1 MIISLNWLREWIKVD
16 LDLPHLSDLLTTA
29 GLEVSSISRVPEF
42 SNKIRV
48 AEIVSTTHL
57 PGNNNLKICQVDVGQ
72 RRNVDIV
79 CGASNVEVG
88 CRVVAAMPGSS
99 LPGGNSIRV
108 ADFNG
113 QKSRGMLCSADDLN
127 LDYSADNSAGVLILD
142 STAPTGNTL
151 NDYLQVDDHIID
163 IDLTP
168 NRGDCLS
175 VQGIARELHALTGE
189 KLIGPALK
197 SVKATSKHIVQLE
210 IQAPNDA
217 PRYVGRV
224 IDGIVSQSKTPDWM
238 RERLRRCGLRSIS
251 TVVDITNYVML
262 ELGQPL
268 HAFDLKEIK
277 EKIVVRRSRKGE
289 TLDLLDGK
297 SIRLTPET
305 LMIADVDKCIG
316 MAGIMGGMSS
326 GIDGQTTSIM
336 LEAAY
341 FRPGTIARKAREYG
355 IQSEASYRFER
366 KIDPAHQRTAIERA
380 TQLISAFVGG
390 NPGPVFQEASESHMT
405 TPIPITLRRSRLIK
419 VLGHTIPDKRVKL
432 ILESLGMKVRILKSG
447 WNVRPPSWR
456 TDIEE
461 EHDLVEEVVR
471 VYGYD
476 NVPTRDPK
484 SVVAYT
490 PDREASLTT
499 DRLTD
504 FLIDN
509 DYQEIMTYSFVDPLI
524 QKLVD
529 PDSQGITLENPIASN
544 MSVMRT
550 SLWPGLLQAL
560 AVNYRR
566 QWRRIRL
573 FEAGNVFHG
582 NINNRSEIKRI
593 AGVVTGDACRR
604 GWDSH
609 VRAID
614 FYDVKG
620 DVEGMFRLA
629 AKAVKTE
636 FKPALHPA
644 LHPGQSAR
652 ITHGS
657 QVVGW
662 LGQLHPEIMKAF
674 DLEQTVFIFELDAQC
689 IAVRDL
695 PAYSPTPKF
704 PSVKRDLSITVD
716 IAIPAD
722 DVREVILESGGTI
735 LNSIE
740 LFDVYQGA
748 EIEKDK
754 KSLSYGLTL
763 KGTSRNLT
771 EQDIEKVMEEILDS
785 LKKKLGSKL
794 RNK

>member
-1 MIISLNWLREWIKVD
+1 MIISLNWLKEWIKVD
-16 LDLPHLSDLLTTA
+16 IDLPHLCDLLTTA
-29 GLEVSSISRVPEF
+29 GLEVSSISRVQGF

-48 AEIVSTTHL
+48 AEIVSTDNL
-57 PGNNNLKICQVDVGQ
+57 PGNSSLKICRVDVGQ
-72 RRNVDIV
+72 SRNVDVV

-88 CRVVAAMPGSS
+88 RRVVAAMPGSS
-99 LPGGNSIRV
+99 LPGGKTIRI
-108 ADFNG
+108 ADFSG

-127 LDYSADNSAGVLILD
+127 LDYSTDNSAGVLELD
-142 STAPTGNTL
+142 SNAPTGNTL
-151 NDYLQVDDHIID
+151 NDYLQIDDHIID

-175 VQGIARELHALTGE
+175 IQGIARELHALTGE
-189 KLIGPALK
+189 TISGPSLK
-197 SVKATSKHIVQLE
+197 SVKATSKHIVQVE
-210 IQAPNDA
+210 IQAPRDA

-224 IDGIVSQSKTPDWM
+224 IDGVVSQSKTPDWM
-238 RERLRRCGLRSIS
+238 RERLRRCGLRSIGS
-251 TVVDITNYVML
+251 IVDITNYVML

-277 EKIVVRRSRKGE
+277 EKIVVRHSRKSE

-297 SIRLTPET
+297 SIQLTPET
-305 LMIADVDKCIG
+305 LMIADVDKPIG
-316 MAGIMGGMSS
+316 MAGIMGGMNSS
-326 GIDGQTTSIM
+326 IDKQTTSIM

-341 FRPGTIARKAREYG
+341 FRPGVIARKAREYG
-355 IQSEASYRFER
+355 IQSEASFRFER
-366 KIDPAHQRTAIERA
+366 KIDPVHQRTAIERA
-380 TQLISAFVGG
+380 TQLICASVGG
-390 NPGPVFQEASESHMT
+390 NPGPVFQNASESHTT
-405 TPIPITLRRSRLIK
+405 TPNPITLRRSRLIK
-419 VLGHTIPDKRVKL
+419 VLGLTIPDNQVKF
-432 ILESLGMKVRILKSG
+432 ILESLGMRVRHLKSG
-447 WNVRPPSWR
+447 WKVLPPSWR
-456 TDIEE
+456 TDVEE

-471 VYGYD
+471 IYGYH
-476 NVPTRDPK
+476 NVPTRDPI
-484 SVVAYT
+484 SVIAYT
-490 PDREASLTT
+490 PDRESSLTT
-499 DRLTD
+499 ERLTD

-509 DYQEIMTYSFVDPLI
+509 DYQEIMTYSFGDPLI

-529 PDSQGITLENPIASN
+529 PDSRGITLENPIASN

-550 SLWPGLLQAL
+550 SLWPGLLQTL
-560 AVNYRR
+560 AANYRR

-582 NINNRSEIKRI
+582 STNNRSEIKRI
-593 AGVVTGDACRR
+593 AGVVTGGASRR
-604 GWDSH
+604 SWDSP
-609 VRAID
+609 VREVD

-620 DVEGMFRLA
+620 DVEGMLKLS

-652 ITHGS
+652 ITHGK

-662 LGQLHPEIMKAF
+662 LGRLHPDVTKRF
-674 DLEQTVFIFELDAQC
+674 DLDQTVFIFELDTQC

-695 PAYSPTPKF
+695 PVYSPIQKL
-704 PSVKRDLSITVD
+704 PSVNRDLSITVNV
-716 IAIPAD
+716 ATPEHE
-722 DVREVILESGGTI
+722 VRKVIIESGGTI

-748 EIEKDK
+748 AIEKDK

-771 EQDIEKVMEEILDS
+771 EQDVEKVMEEILDS
-785 LKKKLGSKL
+785 LKNKMGSKL
-794 RNK
+794 RDK